1 MFNRASKSFQ
11 RSHSLKSWE
20 SGFLALLK
28 LVVSRLRADIVLAE
42 KIIISC
48 FSGSPGVMQVFTGR
62 NFGCEQE
69 NLDDIKLDLAEAIKA
84 EDFQSEVHLNSIL
97 P

>member
-1 MFNRASKSFQ
+1 
-11 RSHSLKSWE
+11 
-20 SGFLALLK
+20 
-28 LVVSRLRADIVLAE
+28 
-42 KIIISC
+42 
-48 FSGSPGVMQVFTGR
+48 MQVFTGR

-69 NLDDIKLDLAEAIKA
+69 NLDDIELDLAEAIKA